1 MGMSLKRINGLLREN
16 GASSIVFPLNTP
28 ERLQTLL
35 IPLESGLNHYL
46 LELRQDGDKRSWRIS
61 VQEK

>member
-1 MGMSLKRINGLLREN
+1 MAMSLSRINALLREN
-16 GASSIVFPLNTP
+16 GVSSIVFPLNTP

>member
-1 MGMSLKRINGLLREN
+1 MGMSLQRINGLLREN
-16 GASSIVFPLNTP
+16 GASSIVYPLNTP
-28 ERLQTLL
+28 EKLQTLL